1 MLASSVS
8 WGLDLL
14 NTIYFELFFSALMA
28 WFVTLASK
36 MTGKEIPGVGKAPG
50 GKIKKDVKEVEEH
63 LNNFVAIAE
72 AMHKANKWSFRARER
87 GGTLY
92 SILKEMCA
100 DLCAMAADA
109 V

>member
-1 MLASSVS
+1 
-8 WGLDLL
+8 
-14 NTIYFELFFSALMA
+14 MA

-72 AMHKANKWSFRARER
+72 AMNKANEWSFQAQYWEYSTVLSCA
-87 GGTLY
+87 GWEHWEY
-92 SILKEMCA
+92 ISILNEMCD
-100 DLCAMAADA
+100 DLCAMADA
-109 V
+109 VV

>member
-1 MLASSVS
+1 
-8 WGLDLL
+8 
-14 NTIYFELFFSALMA
+14 MA

-72 AMHKANKWSFRARER
+72 AMHKANEWSIRARMR
-87 GGTLY
+87 GVGGRW

-100 DLCAMAADA
+100 DLCAMAAD
-109 V
+109 VV